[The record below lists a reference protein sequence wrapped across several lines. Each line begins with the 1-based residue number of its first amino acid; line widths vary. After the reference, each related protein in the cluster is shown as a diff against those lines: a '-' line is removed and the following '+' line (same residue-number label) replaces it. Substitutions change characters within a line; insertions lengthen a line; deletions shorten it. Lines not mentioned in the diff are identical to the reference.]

1 MSADVFIAG
10 AGMTPFR
17 RTPGRGVRSLAVAAI
32 DEALGDAGV
41 SADEVERIFVGNA
54 VAGTIAQQDMIRGQ
68 VALRETG
75 LAGLPLV
82 NVENACASGS
92 SAFNLAWEAVAAGRC
107 DVALAVGVEQ
117 LTHEDKNRTF
127 LALRGSTDLDEIGE
141 VDPTDVGTN
150 SILMDFYAEEARGYL
165 ERTGATATDLALVAV
180 KNRRHAGMNPLAQYG
195 TPQTV
200 EDVLASRM
208 IVAPLTLAMCSPTS
222 DGAAAV
228 VVVSEDV
235 AKHRLQGPRV
245 RILDSAISGGRK
257 ADPVVEAAAA
267 AYEAAGVGPTDLDFV
282 ELHDAAAP
290 AELIQYADIGLCE
303 EGRGF
308 ELVRSGETDLG
319 GRIPANV
326 SGGLMSRGHP
336 LGATGVAQLVELC
349 TQLRGRGGDRQVEG
363 ARVGMAINGGG
374 WLGGRYAV
382 TVATILTNDA

>member
-1 MSADVFIAG
+1 MSADVYIAG
-10 AGMTPFR
+10 TGMTPFR
-17 RTPGRGVRSLAVAAI
+17 RTPGRGIRALSTAAI
-32 DEALGDAGV
+32 DEALADAGV
-41 SADEVERIFVGNA
+41 TADDVERIFVGNA

-68 VALRETG
+68 VALRETD
-75 LAGLPLV
+75 LAGLPVV

-107 DVALAVGVEQ
+107 DVALAIGAEQ

-127 LALRGSTDLDEIGE
+127 LALRGSTDLGEIGE
-141 VDPTDVGTN
+141 VDPNNVGTN
-150 SILMDFYAEEARGYL
+150 SILMDFYAEEAASYL
-165 ERTGATATDLALVAV
+165 RETGATSTDLALVSV
-180 KNRRHAGMNPLAQYG
+180 KNRRHAAFNPLAQYRD
-195 TPQTV
+195 PQTV
-200 EDVLASRM
+200 EDVLNSRM
-208 IVAPLTLAMCSPTS
+208 IVEPLTLAMCSPTS

-228 VVVSEDV
+228 VVVSKKFAE
-235 AKHRLQGPRV
+235 RLQGPKVRV
-245 RILDSAISGGRK
+245 LDSAIAGGRK
-257 ADPVVEAAAA
+257 SDPVHEAAAA
-267 AYEAAGVGPTDLDFV
+267 AYKASGIGPKDLDFV

-290 AELIQYADIGLCE
+290 AELIQYAEIGLCE
-303 EGRGF
+303 PGQGF
-308 ELVRSGETDLG
+308 ELVRNGDTDLG

-349 TQLRGRGGDRQVEG
+349 TQLRNRGGERQVAD